1 MGKLF
6 INGKI
11 KVLTGLYIG
20 ASKTDAAIGDIDN
33 CVIKTSEGIPYIPGS
48 SLKGKIRSLLE
59 KSILDEIVKEESP
72 EKENLQGKNNSK
84 DNSVNAKNKLNLCTC
99 GSENCKICVIF
110 GSSADKRSNEA
121 GPTRLIVRDC
131 HLTEETRRKMENK
144 EGEFK
149 ELELNYTE
157 SKWENV
163 IDRLTSRAEH
173 PRQTERVPAGAE
185 FDFQIV
191 FNLLEKQD
199 IDRFFYFISG
209 LNLLQDDYLGG
220 NGSRGYGRIEFSSFQ
235 VGAKTISDY
244 EGKNEMEILYDGTLQ
259 GFSREKEEF
268 ADKLMKKLGLNDNED
283 L

>member
-1 MGKLF
+1 MGKLI

-33 CVIKTSEGIPYIPGS
+33 CVIKTSEGVPYIPGS

-59 KSILDEIVKEESP
+59 KSILDEIASEEIT
-72 EKENLQGKNNSK
+72 ENENAQGKNASK
-84 DNSVNAKNKLNLCTC
+84 DNSVNSKNKLNLCTC
-99 GSENCKICVIF
+99 GREDCKICVIF
-110 GSSADKRSNEA
+110 GSSADKRSIEA
-121 GPTRLIVRDC
+121 GPTRLIVRDA

-173 PRQTERVPAGAE
+173 PRQVERVPAGAE
-185 FDFQIV
+185 FDFQMV
-191 FNLLEKQD
+191 FNILESQD
-199 IDRFFYFISG
+199 MERFFYLISG

-220 NGSRGYGRIEFSSFQ
+220 SGSRGYGRIEFSSFQ
-235 VGAKTISDY
+235 IGVKTISDY
-244 EGKNEMEILYDGTLQ
+244 EGKNEMDILYDGTLQ
-259 GFSREKEEF
+259 DFSKEKIEF
-268 ADKLMKKLGLNDNED
+268 AEKLVKKLGLNDNEN